1 MSTKSQLIKSS
12 TGTKSNS
19 TGKWHIHNEVKPF
32 IMGIETGDLLND
44 INSETLNS
52 LISGIPTPW
61 ARAKLF
67 WFAFHYLQHNDP
79 NVKTSGLIS
88 IFKLLVD
95 EWKGLMA
102 LIALYPDRIKFSDPI
117 YMDNKS
123 DKNLYNLV
131 DGFGRMLFEDADL
144 WSDQDALKVNSDEKP
159 YIQLI
164 YYRNQ
169 LVGATSPF
177 SVFFTSVD
185 YSKLNEVNDIKW
197 YKKGRFED
205 PTKHLTEDQLQKVF
219 SFVINIISNIDGFE
233 EQLNSARSG
242 KEALDLGGFKKA
254 VRNWRDKIRERGE
267 LKENIPPAKYY
278 NLINPFKI
286 LLASEQV
293 VYILNDGTMSFIKPK
308 DGQEGV
314 GYNKLPDLQ
323 DLLLDSDTIIGWNG
337 STDDT
342 QHLINSVVYYLPIP
356 NPRKVELRNGQ
367 DPYLYFALPLS
378 EAGINIFS
386 SRMKTLLSSSGNR
399 RLEAHIN
406 ESGKLQVDLIVEI
419 DRQPIKLN
427 TKEYTIEWENGN
439 KNVVLW
445 PNFTSDNWNAYYM
458 YSEFPINTA
467 DKKFIP
473 FFKQTKPYKNSVTGF
488 SKNGGILEYAPNDF
502 ILSTSSNKNKE
513 QVGLDVETIV
523 SYPLGKVNED
533 VPVYEIIK
541 SNKAV
546 AGLCVKIDDKKCGYL
561 LIKDGDKGLDDKTN
575 NDRSI
580 DTATVGFDFGSN
592 NSCAYYSL
600 NSNNETYP
608 ISFTNRRIALVGVDI
623 MHDSVAHDS
632 ELLFFQNAEGI
643 NGQIKSWLHEHHP
656 LAPAHQDSD
665 DALAG
670 GVPVNEANI
679 QIERMDRYILQTQ
692 AGKLHYNMKW
702 LSDTMGKMKKTAYL
716 KTIWLQ
722 ICADLYGEPNNR
734 CIPLKL
740 RWSFPGA
747 MSEVDKDQYTM
758 IFSKSLPKITPILN
772 ENGKVM
778 LPATDTPITE
788 SEAVC
793 GYALSN
799 EYGGLTESNLF
810 LGIDVGG
817 STSDI
822 LVLAKTKENGKVFNK
837 LIKQSSVRLAAGA
850 FFDAIIKSN
859 RFKEELYSFHE
870 NKGKAININVLGI
883 GDLKDPQKKQVAP
896 FYLNS
901 VFDQLKEDGFDEFYQ
916 YMGIKSS
923 FVFAIPAFVSGLL
936 LYYAGMLVSHALD
949 KENITGINKVDL
961 FSFGKGGRLFHWLDT
976 YPGEHKSTPYFE
988 SCFRKGFGEN
998 GNEIKLNPRRDI
1010 KRDNKSEV
1018 AMGLVSGN
1026 MDKLHVDKSLRE
1038 KSDIFGEKN
1047 IKLYID
1053 GEDKLFAE
1061 KDVLYAEYFADP
1073 GCFTFPDELTNFN
1086 AFLDIYLDFVGTQTN
1101 IVKNTTS
1108 IKMGAA
1114 NLKEILTSYLMN
1126 DSEWKK
1132 ANKYKNEG
1140 KDFDYRFPLIIAE
1153 GLCFLEKVIIPEVF
1167 KD

>member
-1 MSTKSQLIKSS
+1 MSSKSQLIKSS
-12 TGTKSNS
+12 TGNKSNS
-19 TGKWHIHNEVKPF
+19 TGNWHIHNEVKPF

-44 INSETLNS
+44 INSETLNA

-67 WFAFHYLQHNDP
+67 WFAFHYLQHEDP
-79 NVKTSGLIS
+79 NIKTSGLIS
-88 IFKLLVD
+88 IFNLLVD
-95 EWKGLMA
+95 EWKGLTA
-102 LIALYPDRIKFSDPI
+102 LIALYPDRIKFSAPI
-117 YMDNKS
+117 FMDNKS
-123 DKNLYNLV
+123 DRDLY
-131 DGFGRMLFEDADL
+131 DIADSFGRMLFEDADL
-144 WSDQDALKVNSDEKP
+144 WSNQDQLLLNSDEKP

-169 LVGATSPF
+169 LIGATSPF
-177 SVFFTSVD
+177 SVFFTAVD
-185 YSKLNEVNDIKW
+185 YSKLKEVNDIKW

-205 PTKHLTEDQLQKVF
+205 PTKHLTDDQLQKVF
-219 SFVINIISNIDGFE
+219 SVIINVISNLDVFE
-233 EQLNSARSG
+233 AKLNSARSG

-254 VRNWRDKIRERGE
+254 IRTWRDEINNKNE

-278 NLINPFKI
+278 NLNDPFKI

-293 VYILNDGTMSFIKPK
+293 VYILKDGTMSFIKPR
-308 DGQEGV
+308 DGKEGV
-314 GYNKLPDLQ
+314 DYDKLPDLQ
-323 DLLLDSDTIIGWNG
+323 DLLLDSDTIIGWYE
-337 STDDT
+337 STDKK
-342 QHLINSVVYYLPIP
+342 QPLINSSVHYLPI
-356 NPRKVELRNGQ
+356 RNTLKNVNG
-367 DPYLYFALPLS
+367 DYLYFTLPLS
-378 EAGINIFS
+378 EAGINIFYS
-386 SRMKTLLSSSGNR
+386 KMNSLLNSTGTR
-399 RLEAHIN
+399 RLEASIN
-406 ESGKLQVDLIVEI
+406 ESEKLQVDLIVEI
-419 DRQPIKLN
+419 DRQAIKLN
-427 TKEYTIEWENGN
+427 TKEYTIEWEMGN
-439 KNVVLW
+439 KSVILW
-445 PNFTSDNWNAYYM
+445 PNFTSDNWNAYFV
-458 YSEFPINTA
+458 YSEFPINSA

-473 FFKQTKPYKNSVTGF
+473 FFKQTKQFADSLTGH
-488 SKNGGILEYAPNDF
+488 KKDGGILENNQNDF
-502 ILSTSSNKNKE
+502 VLSISSDEKKS

-523 SYPLGKVNED
+523 SYPQNKVNED

-546 AGLCVKIDDKKCGYL
+546 AGLCVKIDEKKCGYL
-561 LIKDGDKGLDDKTN
+561 LIKEGGDKGLDDKTN
-575 NDRSI
+575 NDRGI
-580 DTATVGFDFGSN
+580 DSATVGIDFGSN

-608 ISFTNRRIALVGVDI
+608 VTFTNRRIALVGVDI
-623 MHDSVAHDS
+623 MHDSVAHNS
-632 ELLFFQNAEGI
+632 ELLFFQNAGGI

-656 LAPAHQDSD
+656 LAPAHPDSD

-702 LSDTMGKMKKTAYL
+702 LSDTIGKMKKTAYL

-722 ICADLYGEPNNR
+722 ICADLYGEPINR
-734 CIPLKL
+734 CIPSRLK
-740 RWSFPGA
+740 WSFPGA

-758 IFSKSLPKITPILN
+758 IFNNSLPKITPILN
-772 ENGKVM
+772 ENGIVIQ
-778 LPATDTPITE
+778 PNTDIPITE

-799 EYGGLTESNLF
+799 EYGGLTETNLF

-822 LVLAKTKENGKVFNK
+822 LVLAKTKENGKVLNK

-850 FFDAIIKSN
+850 FFDAIIQSN
-859 RFKEELYSFHE
+859 LFKEELFNFHE
-870 NKGKAININVLGI
+870 NKGRALKINVLGI

-901 VFDQLKEDGFDEFYQ
+901 IFDQLKNEDFEEFYQ

-936 LYYAGMLVSHALD
+936 LYYAGMLVSHALEKD
-949 KENITGINKVDL
+949 NITGIKKVDL
-961 FSFGKGGRLFHWLDT
+961 FNFGKGGRLFHWLDT
-976 YPGEHKSTPYFE
+976 YPGTHKSTPYYE
-988 SCFRKGFGEN
+988 RCFRKGFGSD
-998 GNEIKLNPRRDI
+998 GSEIKLNPRRDI

-1018 AMGLVSGN
+1018 AIGLVSGN

-1053 GEDKLFAE
+1053 GEDKLFDE
-1061 KDVLYAEYFADP
+1061 KDILFAEYFADP

-1086 AFLDIYLDFVGTQTN
+1086 EFLDIYLDFVGTQTD

-1108 IKMGAA
+1108 IKMGAT
-1114 NLKEILTSYLMN
+1114 NLKELLTAYLTN

-1132 ANKYKNEG
+1132 ANKYKIEG
-1140 KDFDYRFPLIIAE
+1140 KKFDYRFPLIIAE